1 MIRDNIKKETV
12 SKYIPEKDRLILQEN
27 TLITV
32 SYYFLM
38 MVLLILKI
46 WGYVLNQY

>member
-1 MIRDNIKKETV
+1 MKKEPV
-12 SKYIPEKDRLILQEN
+12 SKYILEKDRLILQEN

-32 SYYFLM
+32 SYYFLV

-46 WGYVLNQY
+46 WGYILNQY